1 MASRARRPSKIPWRV
16 VIITNYCYPRNWP
29 PSKMRSRVR
38 EDPRIRFTYGIH
50 PRIVTLER
58 TSTLNNW
65 MEDLDHRLNTTKVVA
80 VGECGLYSTDMKTDI
95 NKQLEYFE
103 KQIVLALKKSVPVV
117 IHCRGDTRLDEQC
130 LTAWLVSYRE
140 ISKYTDTASMENRI
154 HIINGKLPF
163 LTAKE

>member
-1 MASRARRPSKIPWRV
+1 
-16 VIITNYCYPRNWP
+16 
-29 PSKMRSRVR
+29 MRSRVR

-58 TSTLNNW
+58 TSTQNIW
-65 MEDLDHRLNTTKVVA
+65 MEDLDHKLNTTKVVA

-130 LTAWLVSYRE
+130 LNSLTRILPRDF
-140 ISKYTDTASMENRI
+140 KI
-154 HIINGKLPF
+154 HIHCFNGNPDTYNKWKAAFPNCKGVGMKRAEIGLKNRQIINETYSFRCL
-163 LTAKE
+163 LIL